1 MWPPG
6 SLKLT
11 VRMSHGLSI
20 RPFTRV
26 TQRYYGRIGP
36 REGDRMNALT
46 ADAVI
51 PVAILS
57 LWILGVVFTFWLLW
71 RAGKG
76 R

>member
-1 MWPPG
+1 
-6 SLKLT
+6 
-11 VRMSHGLSI
+11 
-20 RPFTRV
+20 
-26 TQRYYGRIGP
+26 
-36 REGDRMNALT
+36 MNALT